1 MNNNVGSVYNEVS
14 NYINSMASNG
24 NVKNNT
30 DSNNSATTQN
40 KYVRGMGIADDTVG
54 SINDS
59 SAFGKLMTLG
69 LMSGGLGNSDN
80 NTSSGTKG
88 FSLIMTSLLKAM
100 GEKDRQTQQGID
112 QNSKYNNYTNNLSN
126 DTNKLSNVI
135 VRALDGVKSSN
146 VISAT
151 GTNAERIDKAIA
163 DSSTKYGVDENLIRA
178 IIKTESNFDPNV
190 VSPAGAK
197 GLMQL
202 MPCNIEH
209 YGVTDPFSI
218 EENIDAGTRHINDYL
233 KTYNNDLNMALAAY
247 NFGPGNM
254 ASRGINSSSDFY
266 KLPTE
271 TKNYLEKINN
281 LI

>member
-1 MNNNVGSVYNEVS
+1 MNYNVGSVYNEVS
-14 NYINSMASNG
+14 NYINGMASNG

-30 DSNNSATTQN
+30 DSNNNATTQN
-40 KYVRGMGIADDTVG
+40 KYVKGVGIANDTLSSTNG
-54 SINDS
+54 SG
-59 SAFGKLMTLG
+59 AFDKLMSLG

-100 GEKDRQTQQGID
+100 GQKERQTQQGID
-112 QNSKYNNYTNNLSN
+112 QNNKYNNYTNNLSN
-126 DTNKLSNVI
+126 DTNNLSDVI
-135 VRALDGVKSSN
+135 VRSLDGVKSSN
-146 VISAT
+146 IISAT
-151 GTNAERIDKAIA
+151 GTNSERIEKAVA
-163 DSSTKYGVDENLIRA
+163 DCSAKYGVDENLIKA
-178 IIKTESNFDPNV
+178 IIKTESNFDPNAA
-190 VSPAGAK
+190 SPAGAK

-209 YGVTDPFSI
+209 YGVTDPFNI

-254 ASRGINSSSDFY
+254 ASRGISSSSDFY

-281 LI
+281 LM

>member
-40 KYVRGMGIADDTVG
+40 KYVRGMGIVDDTLG

-69 LMSGGLGNSDN
+69 LMSGGLGNSDD

-100 GEKDRQTQQGID
+100 GQKERQTQQGID

-126 DTNKLSNVI
+126 DTNNLSDVI

-254 ASRGINSSSDFY
+254 ASRGISSSSDFY

>member
-24 NVKNNT
+24 NVKSNA
-30 DSNNSATTQN
+30 DSNNSEITQN
-40 KYVRGMGIADDTVG
+40 KYVRGAGIVNDTL
-54 SINDS
+54 SSTNDS

-69 LMSGGLGNSDN
+69 LMSGGLGNSDD

-100 GEKDRQTQQGID
+100 GEKERQTQQGID

-126 DTNKLSNVI
+126 DTNNLSDVI

-163 DSSTKYGVDENLIRA
+163 DSSAKYGVDENLIRA

-254 ASRGINSSSDFY
+254 ASRGISSSSDFY

>member
-40 KYVRGMGIADDTVG
+40 KYVRGMGIVDDTLG

-69 LMSGGLGNSDN
+69 LMSGGLGNSDD

-100 GEKDRQTQQGID
+100 GEKERQTQRGID

-126 DTNKLSNVI
+126 DTNKLSDVI

-254 ASRGINSSSDFY
+254 ASRGISSSSDFY

>member
-1 MNNNVGSVYNEVS
+1 
-14 NYINSMASNG
+14 
-24 NVKNNT
+24 
-30 DSNNSATTQN
+30 
-40 KYVRGMGIADDTVG
+40 
-54 SINDS
+54 
-59 SAFGKLMTLG
+59 
-69 LMSGGLGNSDN
+69 
-80 NTSSGTKG
+80 
-88 FSLIMTSLLKAM
+88 MTSLLKAM
-100 GEKDRQTQQGID
+100 GEKERQTQQGID

-254 ASRGINSSSDFY
+254 ASRGISSSSDFY

>member
-30 DSNNSATTQN
+30 DSNNSTTTQN
-40 KYVRGMGIADDTVG
+40 KYVRGMGIADDTLG

-69 LMSGGLGNSDN
+69 LMSGGLGNSDD

-100 GEKDRQTQQGID
+100 GEKERQTQQGID

-254 ASRGINSSSDFY
+254 ASRGISSSSDFY

>member
-1 MNNNVGSVYNEVS
+1 MNYNVGSVYNEVS
-14 NYINSMASNG
+14 NYINGMASNG

-40 KYVRGMGIADDTVG
+40 KYVKGMGIANDTSSSTNG
-54 SINDS
+54 SG
-59 SAFGKLMTLG
+59 AFDKLMTLG

-88 FSLIMTSLLKAM
+88 FSLIMASLLKAM

-112 QNSKYNNYTNNLSN
+112 QNSKYNNNANNLSN
-126 DTNKLSNVI
+126 DTNNLSNVI

-151 GTNAERIDKAIA
+151 GTNAERIEKAVA
-163 DSSTKYGVDENLIRA
+163 DCSAKYGVNENLIRA
-178 IIKTESNFDPNV
+178 IIKTESNFDPNAA
-190 VSPAGAK
+190 SPAGAK

-209 YGVTDPFSI
+209 YGVTDPFNI

-254 ASRGINSSSDFY
+254 ASRGISSSSDFY

>member
-1 MNNNVGSVYNEVS
+1 MDYNVGSVLS
-14 NYINSMASNG
+14 SYINGMASNV
-24 NVKNNT
+24 NVTNNT

-40 KYVRGMGIADDTVG
+40 KYVRGMGIADDTLG

-69 LMSGGLGNSDN
+69 LMSGGLGNSDD

-100 GEKDRQTQQGID
+100 GEKERQTQQGID

-254 ASRGINSSSDFY
+254 ASRGISSSSDFY

>member
-40 KYVRGMGIADDTVG
+40 KYVRGMGIADDTLG

-126 DTNKLSNVI
+126 DTNNLSDVI

-151 GTNAERIDKAIA
+151 GTNAERIDKAVA
-163 DSSTKYGVDENLIRA
+163 DSSAKYGVDENLIRA

-233 KTYNNDLNMALAAY
+233 KTYKNDLNMALAAY

-254 ASRGINSSSDFY
+254 SSRGISSSSDFY

>member
-1 MNNNVGSVYNEVS
+1 MDYNVGSVLS
-14 NYINSMASNG
+14 SYINGMASNV

-40 KYVRGMGIADDTVG
+40 KYVRGMGIVDDTLG

-69 LMSGGLGNSDN
+69 LMSGGLGNSDD

-100 GEKDRQTQQGID
+100 GQKERQTQQGID

-126 DTNKLSNVI
+126 DTNNLSDVI

-233 KTYNNDLNMALAAY
+233 KTYKNDLNMALAAY

-254 ASRGINSSSDFY
+254 ASRGISSSSDFY

-281 LI
+281 LV

>member
-1 MNNNVGSVYNEVS
+1 MNYNVGSVYNEVS
-14 NYINSMASNG
+14 NYINGMASNG

-40 KYVRGMGIADDTVG
+40 KYVKGAGIANDTLSSTNG
-54 SINDS
+54 SG
-59 SAFGKLMTLG
+59 AFDKLMSLG

-88 FSLIMTSLLKAM
+88 FSLIMASLLKAM

-112 QNSKYNNYTNNLSN
+112 QNSKYNNNANNLSN
-126 DTNKLSNVI
+126 DTNNLSNVI

-151 GTNAERIDKAIA
+151 GTNAERIEKAVA
-163 DSSTKYGVDENLIRA
+163 DSSAKYGVDENLIRA
-178 IIKTESNFDPNV
+178 IIKTESNFDPNAA
-190 VSPAGAK
+190 SPAGAK

-209 YGVTDPFSI
+209 YGVTDPFNI

-254 ASRGINSSSDFY
+254 ASRGISSSSDFY

-281 LI
+281 LM

>member
-1 MNNNVGSVYNEVS
+1 MDYNVGSVLS
-14 NYINSMASNG
+14 SYINGMASNV
-24 NVKNNT
+24 NVKSNT

-40 KYVRGMGIADDTVG
+40 KYVRGMGIVGDTLG

-126 DTNKLSNVI
+126 DTNNLSDVI
-135 VRALDGVKSSN
+135 VRALEGVKSSN

-151 GTNAERIDKAIA
+151 GTNAERIDKAVA

-233 KTYNNDLNMALAAY
+233 KTYKNDLNMALAAY

-254 ASRGINSSSDFY
+254 ASRGISGSSDFY

>member
-1 MNNNVGSVYNEVS
+1 MDYNVGSVYNEVS
-14 NYINSMASNG
+14 NYINGMASNG

-30 DSNNSATTQN
+30 DSNNNATTQN
-40 KYVRGMGIADDTVG
+40 KYVKGVGIANDTLSSTNG
-54 SINDS
+54 SG
-59 SAFGKLMTLG
+59 AFDKLMTLG

-88 FSLIMTSLLKAM
+88 FSLIMASLLKAM
-100 GEKDRQTQQGID
+100 GEKERQTQQGIA
-112 QNSKYNNYTNNLSN
+112 QNSKYNNNTNNLSN
-126 DTNKLSNVI
+126 NTNNLSDVI
-135 VRALDGVKSSN
+135 VRTLDGVKSSN

-151 GTNAERIDKAIA
+151 GTSAERIEKAVA
-163 DSSTKYGVDENLIRA
+163 DCSAKYGVDESLIKA
-178 IIKTESNFDPNV
+178 IIKTESNFDPNAA
-190 VSPAGAK
+190 SSAGAK

-209 YGVTDPFSI
+209 YGVTDPFNI

-254 ASRGINSSSDFY
+254 ASRGISSSSDFY